1 MLGAM
6 KFDMDDDKDEEDM
19 TDEAKLEK
27 LKAKRKHSSRMASKE
42 KFRPVVKAVN
52 IDNKPLEYEFNG
64 ASFQCRQAD
73 EVIRRKQKRLEA
85 ARQGKGVGWAEHKKY
100 KYA

>member
-6 KFDMDDDKDEEDM
+6 KFDLDGNDDD
-19 TDEAKLEK
+19 ALEK
-27 LKAKRKHSSRMASKE
+27 LKGKRKTSSRLASKE

-52 IDNKPLEYEFNG
+52 IDNRPMEYEFNG
-64 ASFQCRQAD
+64 AAFQCRQAD

-100 KYA
+100 KYV